1 MAKGTKICLEMDSA
15 HKILSKRKLGKGGEA
30 QKKLLTEIRRA
41 TDPYVPKDTGHLK
54 NTSRIVPSKGQL
66 IYPGPYARYQY
77 YGKVMGPNIPIM
89 QDGMLEGFFSKAPK
103 KLTNKKLK
111 YAGAPMR
118 GSHWATR
125 AWAARGDAIVRAV
138 AGMIGGK
145 AK

>member
-1 MAKGTKICLEMDSA
+1 MAKGTKIRLEMDSA

-77 YGKVMGPNIPIM
+77 YGKVMTGR
-89 QDGMLEGFFSKAPK
+89 APK
-103 KLTNKKLK
+103 KVTNKKLK

-125 AWAARGDAIVRAV
+125 AWAARGDAIVKAV